1 MFKQLKKELNLIPET
16 EQIDIKVP
24 SEPQAFYEDFGFLL
38 HPRKRDSNN
47 QPAVVTKLAP
57 YQIAFW
63 KYPGNAL
70 AIKSQKIG
78 LTTSTLMEDFQF
90 TVLPEGAGKDVLVI
104 AQNQMLANDHIRTL
118 KYMIY
123 RSKKYS
129 QFLLTRSEQVFKE
142 EKSKVSVIYVRNPYD
157 SV

>member
-1 MFKQLKKELNLIPET
+1 LFKQLKKELRLIPET
-16 EQIDIKVP
+16 EPLDFEIPRD
-24 SEPQAFYEDFGFLL
+24 PQQFYEDFGFLS
-38 HPRKRDSNN
+38 HPRQRDSNN

-104 AQNQMLANDHIRTL
+104 AQNQMLAKNC
-118 KYMIY
+118 
-123 RSKKYS
+123 
-129 QFLLTRSEQVFKE
+129 
-142 EKSKVSVIYVRNPYD
+142 
-157 SV
+157 